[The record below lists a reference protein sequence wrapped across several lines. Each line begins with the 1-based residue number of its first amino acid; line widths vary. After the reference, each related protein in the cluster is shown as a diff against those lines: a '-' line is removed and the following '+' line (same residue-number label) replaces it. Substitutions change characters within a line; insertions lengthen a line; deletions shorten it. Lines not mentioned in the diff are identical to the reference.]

1 MFESRF
7 KDLKKMIIV
16 LIVVVGIAM
25 LLIGK
30 YLL

>member
-1 MFESRF
+1 MFESGF

-16 LIVVVGIAM
+16 LIVVVGVAM

>member
-1 MFESRF
+1 MFESGF